1 MVLTQSHVPYFST
14 MPQDLPPHNPRYQL
28 ETSYLHPSFSLMD
41 YGMLETMSRETLEV
55 DMSFLVLMFL
65 FHVGDARSQGKAMR
79 DEAGEQTVGYT
90 GKVDIS
96 ADNEKLREHLQG
108 MQCRVME
115 LEQVCKKMQSQMAK
129 FIKSKAAAG
138 HTTPRLMPRFCS

>member
-1 MVLTQSHVPYFST
+1 
-14 MPQDLPPHNPRYQL
+14 
-28 ETSYLHPSFSLMD
+28 
-41 YGMLETMSRETLEV
+41 
-55 DMSFLVLMFL
+55 
-65 FHVGDARSQGKAMR
+65 MR